1 MVRFF
6 LFFLGLLSFLAAL
19 TLGGCAPTLSEQ
31 PRTAS
36 EPVPTV
42 KEEARPKGLGTF
54 TIGDQTTVLTHS
66 YAALQSNK
74 NDPKQNIVV
83 VLLADRPVAA
93 ADRQPSR
100 LTALAKSKKL
110 HALRLIWRRDTD
122 DIRVVLYH
130 PEIIAS
136 GLAFR
141 GQSVL
146 SITALSDSHIEAE
159 VRSKKLGQ
167 DWAFTVKFKA
177 DLVKGGVAEL
187 EPLAAADAS
196 GESASGVGK
205 GSGKGSS
212 SQWISELGRL
222 GYEFTDDDFFQAMR
236 KGDLRAMRLFLSA
249 GMSPNVKSSTGE
261 SALMMALGFCSTPP
275 VREHHTMAL
284 VLIEANADVNFRNNI
299 RCTPLIWAADKC
311 EPEVIQALI
320 NAGAEVNARAAGG
333 GTALLLAEVMGK
345 TENAKILRKAGGTR

>member
-19 TLGGCAPTLSEQ
+19 TLGGCAPT
-31 PRTAS
+31 P
-36 EPVPTV
+36 
-42 KEEARPKGLGTF
+42 LGTF
-54 TIGDQTTVLTHS
+54 TVGDQTTVLTHS

-83 VLLADRPVAA
+83 VLFADRPVAA

-100 LTALAKSKKL
+100 LMALTKSKQL
-110 HALRLIWRRDTD
+110 HALRLIWRRDTLD
-122 DIRVVLYH
+122 DLRVVLYH

-141 GQSVL
+141 RQSVL
-146 SITALSDSHIEAE
+146 NITALKDRHIEAE

-187 EPLAAADAS
+187 EPLAAVDAS

-222 GYEFTDDDFFQAMR
+222 GYEFTDDDFYQAIVE
-236 KGDLRAMRLFLSA
+236 GDLRAMRLFLSA
-249 GMSPNVKSSTGE
+249 GMSPNVKLSTGE
-261 SALMMALGFCSTPP
+261 SALMMAIGFCSTPP
-275 VREHHTMAL
+275 IREHNSIAL
-284 VLIEANADVNFRNNI
+284 VLIEAKADVNFRNNV